1 MEFIENEFVLP
12 RKDVQIHYSLNDERT
27 SEGISLIILKNS
39 SNFMLFIVEEESK
52 LYSTE
57 VYYNNE
63 KYTLLLEY
71 QDEISCIYFDNCVDK
86 NTQDDILNK
95 FLTCFDIRNESKY
108 MKIRS
113 NFLKIIFNL
122 KYKIFSHKNVNIN
135 EVINSVRDVDIVSK
149 YEFVKNKLHY
159 RFDLN
164 SNVNNLTNLNNMLI
178 YLETKEIIKPNFDVN
193 TTKSPWENLKLSYV
207 IPHYCLKYISEIND
221 MIVSNNDDYCQ
232 YIKWNDELYLVDEMD
247 INLNDN
253 QTLFKYDNKYIIAS
267 KYDPNR
273 LI

>member
-27 SEGISLIILKNS
+27 SEGISLIILKNT

-71 QDEISCIYFDNCVDK
+71 QDDISCIYFDNCVDK
-86 NTQDDILNK
+86 NIQDDILNK
-95 FLTCFDIRNESKY
+95 FLTYFDIRNESKY
-108 MKIRS
+108 MKIQS

-122 KYKIFSHKNVNIN
+122 KYKIFSHKNININ
-135 EVINSVRDVDIVSK
+135 EFINSVRDVDIVSK
-149 YEFVKNKLHY
+149 YEFVKKKLHY
-159 RFDLN
+159 RFDLDV
-164 SNVNNLTNLNNMLI
+164 NVNNLSNLNNMLI

-193 TTKSPWENLKLSYV
+193 TTKLSYV

-221 MIVSNNDDYCQ
+221 MIVFNNEDYCE

-267 KYDPNR
+267 KFNPNL